1 MPFTPHSTSGKLRHG
16 SDPKAAFLQF
26 IGRKLRNH
34 DPMSLVD
41 GTAAEL
47 RYGTMRVGVDE
58 ENSRVIYRT
67 KSGRTYE
74 IQVTE
79 IDEVTNEDAAVINLT
94 PIKA

>member
-1 MPFTPHSTSGKLRHG
+1 MPFKPNSTSGKLRHG
-16 SDPKAAFLQF
+16 KDEKGGFLQF

-41 GTAAEL
+41 GAAAEQ
-47 RYGTMRVGVDE
+47 RYGTMKVGVDE

-67 KSGRTYE
+67 KSGRTFE

-79 IDEVTNEDAAVINLT
+79 IDEVTDEDVGVINLT